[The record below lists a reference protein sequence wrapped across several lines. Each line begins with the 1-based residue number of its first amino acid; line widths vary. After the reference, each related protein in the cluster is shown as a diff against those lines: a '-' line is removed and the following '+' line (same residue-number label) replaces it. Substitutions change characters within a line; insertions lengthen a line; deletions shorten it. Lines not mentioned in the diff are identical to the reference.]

1 MSEEKLVPKLRFIDE
16 SDNWNLFK
24 LGEVL
29 DKKGYIRGPFGSAL
43 KRGEMKKE
51 GIPVYEQQH
60 AIYNNR
66 IFRYYIDNDKFQELK
81 RFQVFPNDL
90 IVSCSGTIGKTSLIT
105 NNDEKGIISQA
116 LLILRSN
123 SNIINPKFLKYFL
136 ETNSG
141 YNSLISSAGGSSQVN
156 IAKKQI
162 ILDIPLLIPN
172 LETQSKIIS
181 FLDLINNKIEL
192 LEEKHKYY
200 QDFKKYLMQKL
211 FAQELRFNF
220 NDAWKT
226 VKIKDIF
233 DERSEKGFLDLEL
246 LSVTLN
252 DGVIKRSEIESKD
265 NSNENKSN
273 YKHVLPG
280 DIVYNSM
287 RMWQGASGVSPYEG
301 IVSPA
306 YTILIPKNVYSK
318 YFGYYFKTNEM
329 VYQFKKYSQGL
340 TSDTWNLKYPL
351 ISEIKIKIPSIEE
364 QKEITNVFEIMDEK
378 IKILQNN
385 IDELT
390 TFKKGLLQ
398 QMFVVRINWRCN
410 FKLAKSPSFNK
421 HLLILKNKIIFIIIK

>member
-1 MSEEKLVPKLRFIDE
+1 MLRFSGFDDEWKKSNLGNISSNEMYGMNSAAKDYDGFNKYIRITDISETSNKFIPNPLTSPDGDLEDKYKLKKGDIVFARTGASTGKTYLYDDNDRNLYFAGFLIKFHIDNADPKFIFYNTLKE
-16 SDNWNLFK
+16 EYLNWVSVMSVRSGQPGINSNEYKK
-24 LGEVL
+24 LPIILPSLDEQNKISNFL
-29 DKKGYIRGPFGSAL
+29 TSIDKK
-43 KRGEMKKE
+43 
-51 GIPVYEQQH
+51 
-60 AIYNNR
+60 
-66 IFRYYIDNDKFQELK
+66 IDLLERKHQFYQEFK
-81 RFQVFPNDL
+81 
-90 IVSCSGTIGKTSLIT
+90 
-105 NNDEKGIISQA
+105 
-116 LLILRSN
+116 
-123 SNIINPKFLKYFL
+123 KFLM
-136 ETNSG
+136 
-141 YNSLISSAGGSSQVN
+141 Q
-156 IAKKQI
+156 QI
-162 ILDIPLLIPN
+162 F
-172 LETQSKIIS
+172 TQK
-181 FLDLINNKIEL
+181 
-192 LEEKHKYY
+192 
-200 QDFKKYLMQKL
+200 
-211 FAQELRFNF
+211 LRFNF
-220 NDAWKT
+220 NDTWKT

-398 QMFVVRINWRCN
+398 QMFV
-410 FKLAKSPSFNK
+410 
-421 HLLILKNKIIFIIIK
+421 

>member
-1 MSEEKLVPKLRFIDE
+1 MSEEKLVPKLRFSGFDDE
-16 SDNWNLFK
+16 WKSFK
-24 LGEVL
+24 LSEISKRITRKNKSLETDRPLTISAQYGLVDQIEYFNKIVASKSL
-29 DKKGYIRGPFGSAL
+29 KGYYLLNKGEFAYNKSYSNGYPFGAV
-43 KRGEMKKE
+43 KRLDD
-51 GIPVYEQQH
+51 YENG
-60 AIYNNR
+60 AISTL
-66 IFRYYIDNDKFQELK
+66 YICFNTNDKMNSDLLK
-81 RFQVFPNDL
+81 EYFETDKWHEEIYKIAVEGARNHGLLNVAVGDFFNTKHVLP
-90 IVSCSGTIGKTSLIT
+90 T
-105 NNDEKGIISQA
+105 NNHEQEKIA
-116 LLILRSN
+116 
-123 SNIINPKFLKYFL
+123 KFLI
-136 ETNSG
+136 EINT
-141 YNSLISSAGGSSQVN
+141 
-156 IAKKQI
+156 
-162 ILDIPLLIPN
+162 
-172 LETQSKIIS
+172 KI
-181 FLDLINNKIEL
+181 DL
-192 LEEKHKYY
+192 LENKHKAY
-200 QDFKKYLMQKL
+200 QDFKKYLMQKI

-220 NDAWKT
+220 NDTWKT

-398 QMFVVRINWRCN
+398 QMFV
-410 FKLAKSPSFNK
+410 
-421 HLLILKNKIIFIIIK
+421 

>member
-1 MSEEKLVPKLRFIDE
+1 MNCIGRGVCSIKGNKFIYYYLE
-16 SDNWNLFK
+16 SLKDKHVWERLSQGSTFESINSNDIKNLN
-24 LGEVL
+24 
-29 DKKGYIRGPFGSAL
+29 L
-43 KRGEMKKE
+43 K
-51 GIPVYEQQH
+51 IP
-60 AIYNNR
+60 
-66 IFRYYIDNDKFQELK
+66 
-81 RFQVFPNDL
+81 
-90 IVSCSGTIGKTSLIT
+90 
-105 NNDEKGIISQA
+105 
-116 LLILRSN
+116 SN
-123 SNIINPKFLKYFL
+123 STQNHIINFF
-136 ETNSG
+136 TA
-141 YNSLISSAGGSSQVN
+141 I
-156 IAKKQI
+156 
-162 ILDIPLLIPN
+162 D
-172 LETQSKIIS
+172 T
-181 FLDLINNKIEL
+181 KIEL
-192 LEEKHKYY
+192 LQKKHGEYIR
-200 QDFKKYLMQKL
+200 FKQYLMQNI
-211 FAQELRFNF
+211 FADKSAEKLRFNF
-220 NDAWKT
+220 NDTWKT

-398 QMFVVRINWRCN
+398 QMFV
-410 FKLAKSPSFNK
+410 
-421 HLLILKNKIIFIIIK
+421 